1 MDIFVQQIINGL
13 VLGSMYALVALGY
26 TMVYGIISLINF
38 AHGEVLMVGAM
49 VSWTVA
55 TFLLD
60 TASPMP
66 GWLIMLISAIAAII
80 VCAALNYS
88 IEKIA
93 YRPLRNAPRL
103 APLITAMGMSL
114 LLQTLAMII
123 WKPNPK
129 PYPQLLPVEV
139 FFLWEDGPVITLTQV
154 LILVITAVVL
164 TGLLWLVNKT
174 KLGRAMRATAE
185 NPRVA
190 GLMGVRPDHI
200 ISATFIIGAALA
212 AIAGIMWA
220 ANYGT
225 LQHSMG
231 FMPGLKAFT
240 AAVFGGI
247 GNLTGAMVGGVLQRA
262 VVGRPHDAGDGRQRR
277 ADDEGRADDVVGA
290 HAHQAGDTRVLGGGA
305 HRAAEL
311 GLVDQ
316 PQQASQHHRGDH
328 QDQHLGQRDDRAVLP
343 QEEHL
348 DRQQLRVRLRIRL
361 PDDHRQRLQQQA
373 HAHRGDQRRQA
384 RRVAQRPVGDLLD
397 GVVQRRADD
406 DRGDRRD
413 QHDQPARHG

>member
-55 TFLLD
+55 IAFQEAGSTL
-60 TASPMP
+60 P
-66 GWLIMLISAIAAII
+66 GWVIMLISAVAAII
-80 VCAALNYS
+80 VCSLLNYA

-114 LLQTLAMII
+114 LLQTMAMII

-139 FFLWEDGPVITLTQV
+139 FFLWEEGPVITITQI
-154 LILVITAVVL
+154 LILVITALVL
-164 TGLLWLVNKT
+164 GGLLWLVNKT

-190 GLMGVRPDHI
+190 GLMGVRPDYI
-200 ISATFIIGAALA
+200 ISTTFVIGAALA

-225 LQHSMG
+225 LQHTMG

-247 GNLTGAMVGGVLQRA
+247 GNLAGAMVGGVL
-262 VVGRPHDAGDGRQRR
+262 
-277 ADDEGRADDVVGA
+277 
-290 HAHQAGDTRVLGGGA
+290 
-305 HRAAEL
+305 L
-311 GLVDQ
+311 GLIE
-316 PQQASQHHRGDH
+316 AIGAGY
-328 QDQHLGQRDDRAVLP
+328 LGELTGGLFGSHYVEIFAFLVLILVLTVRPSGLMGERVADRA
-343 QEEHL
+343 
-348 DRQQLRVRLRIRL
+348 
-361 PDDHRQRLQQQA
+361 
-373 HAHRGDQRRQA
+373 
-384 RRVAQRPVGDLLD
+384 
-397 GVVQRRADD
+397 
-406 DRGDRRD
+406 
-413 QHDQPARHG
+413 

>member
-49 VSWTVA
+49 VSWTVV
-55 TFLLD
+55 TQLQQWV
-60 TASPMP
+60 PGMP
-66 GWLIMLISAIAAII
+66 GWLLLLISAVAAII
-80 VCAALNYS
+80 ACCALNFAV
-88 IEKIA
+88 EKIA

-129 PYPQLLPVEV
+129 PYPSLLPPDPY
-139 FFLWEDGPVITLTQV
+139 FLWEDGPVITVTQI
-154 LILVITAVVL
+154 LILVTTVIVL
-164 TGLLWLVNKT
+164 AALLWLVNRT

-190 GLMGVRPDHI
+190 SLMGVQPDYV
-200 ISATFIIGAALA
+200 ISATFVIGATLA

-225 LQHSMG
+225 VQHSMG
-231 FMPGLKAFT
+231 FLPGLKAFT

-247 GNLTGAMVGGVLQRA
+247 GNLTGAMVGGVL
-262 VVGRPHDAGDGRQRR
+262 
-277 ADDEGRADDVVGA
+277 
-290 HAHQAGDTRVLGGGA
+290 
-305 HRAAEL
+305 L
-311 GLVDQ
+311 GLIEAIGAGYLGDLTNGVFG
-316 PQQASQHHRGDH
+316 SQYVEIFAFLVLIVVLTMRPSG
-328 QDQHLGQRDDRAVLP
+328 LMGERVADRA
-343 QEEHL
+343 
-348 DRQQLRVRLRIRL
+348 
-361 PDDHRQRLQQQA
+361 
-373 HAHRGDQRRQA
+373 
-384 RRVAQRPVGDLLD
+384 
-397 GVVQRRADD
+397 
-406 DRGDRRD
+406 
-413 QHDQPARHG
+413 